1 MQLKQKSEKHSTGTV
16 IILIPGTRNQDECNF
31 KLKSIADEIKGSLAQ
46 SGMFSVPLGHTYQA
60 DRLSDNGDPIV
71 SSIDHIYLSANLEDY
86 TQAFKLSNSSTDH
99 VPIITKLKQ
108 TKNTNVIIV

>member
-1 MQLKQKSEKHSTGTV
+1 MGDANVCSSKW
-16 IILIPGTRNQDECNF
+16 DECNF

-71 SSIDHIYLSANLEDY
+71 SSIDHIYLSANLLL
-86 TQAFKLSNSSTDH
+86 FR
-99 VPIITKLKQ
+99 
-108 TKNTNVIIV
+108 

>member
-1 MQLKQKSEKHSTGTV
+1 
-16 IILIPGTRNQDECNF
+16 
-31 KLKSIADEIKGSLAQ
+31 
-46 SGMFSVPLGHTYQA
+46 MFSVPLGHTYQA

-71 SSIDHIYLSANLEDY
+71 SSIDHIYLSANLENY

-108 TKNTNVIIV
+108 TKNTNGNEGKKVTKRCMKNFSISSWNRALSEIDFYNSVN